1 MKLKLRQLQD
11 GRHQYDIGLAEPASD
26 LLDFSPVRGRLTVLK
41 SGVTLHVT
49 GLLDY
54 TARQHCSLCLKS
66 FEAHGQ
72 AEIDLFYRPQT
83 KEDLAGAGKE
93 LELKADELDMVLY
106 LGQEIDLWPELR
118 EALLLSLPAKPVCR
132 EDCRGLCA
140 QCGKKLGDKP
150 CGCTIKEVDPR
161 WEKLVKLKKEK

>member
-11 GRHQYDIGLAEPASD
+11 GRHQFDISLSEPASD
-26 LLDFSPVRGRLTVLK
+26 LLDFSPVQGSLTILK

-49 GLLDY
+49 GCLDY

-66 FEAHGQ
+66 FEGQGQ

-83 KEDLAGAGKE
+83 KEDLTGGKG
-93 LELKADELDMVLY
+93 LELKPDELDMVLY

-132 EDCRGLCA
+132 EDCRGLCP
-140 QCGKKLGDKP
+140 QCGKKLGDQP
-150 CGCTIKEVDPR
+150 CGCTKKEMDPR